1 VAIIIHIIDIHNFNL
16 LTFFLSFSFSIDI
29 LDEYTVFFR
38 EGLMVGEQFNQT
50 QHKWACVQFIA
61 EVSLIA
67 NCKSADLKIALSIIA
82 DLASRENDKEEDDLF
97 YEVQ

>member
-1 VAIIIHIIDIHNFNL
+1 MIGDC
-16 LTFFLSFSFSIDI
+16 FS
-29 LDEYTVFFR
+29 
-38 EGLMVGEQFNQT
+38 QA

-67 NCKSADLKIALSIIA
+67 NCKSSDLKLALSIIA
-82 DLASRENDKEEDDLF
+82 DLASRENNKTDDEIF